1 MIRILALILTIGG
14 MIALVLGVLGIFGND
29 FTSLSPWA
37 LTILG
42 GGCLYVKIQERR
54 TNKLS
59 YDYRIITFSYRHSCA
74 QS

>member
-29 FTSLSPWA
+29 ITSLSPWA

-42 GGCLYVKIQERR
+42 GVFFIAGVSMLKYRKDDP
-54 TNKLS
+54 TN
-59 YDYRIITFSYRHSCA
+59 
-74 QS
+74 